1 MNHGT
6 IVKST
11 RDGTTGI
18 VLGTHRD
25 LPDDPLQSCV
35 RWHDGQIS
43 WHASATLEVI
53 QEALVPERDE
63 EDAVLLTATLETFA
77 RNLVRIRTAKGMSQH
92 KFAPYLGI
100 SRSHLGD
107 IETGRRDVSLS
118 NFVSICLKLNVNPN
132 ELLELQ
138 LSNEKE

>member
-25 LPDDPLQSCV
+25 LADDPLQICV

-43 WHASATLEVI
+43 WHTEDTLEVI
-53 QEALVPERDE
+53 QEALVPERTE

-77 RNLVRIRTAKGMSQH
+77 RNLVRIRNAKGMSQH

-107 IETGRRDVSLS
+107 LETGRRDVSLS
-118 NFVSICLKLNVNPN
+118 NFVSICLKLGVNPN
-132 ELLELQ
+132 DLLEIK
-138 LSNEKE
+138 LSTD